1 MERLRNHDGRH
12 SRGETTQRRARAPIE
27 APLEASR
34 DVYVSKKVF
43 FFPKHPEYNPVEGG
57 QLSEANKLF
66 ALGAAKFGKE
76 STQAGI

>member
-12 SRGETTQRRARAPIE
+12 SGGEATQRRAGAPIE

-34 DVYVSKKVF
+34 DGFPKKSF
-43 FFPKHPEYNPVEGG
+43 FFSKHPKYNPVEGG
-57 QLSEANKLF
+57 QLSKANKLF